1 VRQLVLLK
9 QKIISI
15 VRMTGRQE
23 VRCVYVCVQTANF
36 CYFKYTYI
44 KRWTSESQTLAHTRA
59 RSCFKNVWVV
69 LTVLF
74 ANCYFN
80 IVHSAE
86 HVIKQEN
93 IETWFYRSKFANIY
107 IYATVPH
114 SVILG
119 IAQYLLEHTVL
130 MLLNTVSIKTVIHLL
145 TMYLRGRR
153 NLQHILN
160 QTYNQLVHFT
170 LQEAIIDLR
179 YFQWL
184 H

>member
-1 VRQLVLLK
+1 MILQVKVR
-9 QKIISI
+9 
-15 VRMTGRQE
+15 E
-23 VRCVYVCVQTANF
+23 
-36 CYFKYTYI
+36 
-44 KRWTSESQTLAHTRA
+44 
-59 RSCFKNVWVV
+59 
-69 LTVLF
+69 
-74 ANCYFN
+74 
-80 IVHSAE
+80 
-86 HVIKQEN
+86 
-93 IETWFYRSKFANIY
+93 Y